1 MERLCSLISG
11 GKDSVYAT
19 TLAKLSG
26 NKISCGLCIIP
37 KDDSWMF
44 HIPFT
49 KHIETIE
56 KALNFPILKI
66 KTEGKKEEELED
78 LKEGLTILKEKYRIT
93 GVVTGAIAS
102 EYQRMRI
109 NKICDK
115 LGLTVYSPLW
125 HKDYKQLL
133 LEESQYLDFTI
144 VKIAGEGLKKEWL
157 GKIVKDDIV
166 IEILNSKII
175 NPVFEGGEAE
185 TLVLN
190 APIFKKRIV
199 LKDKRIV
206 ENSDYDIDLHAKLEL
221 EDK

>member
-1 MERLCSLISG
+1 MERLCALISG

-19 TLAKLSG
+19 TLAKISG
-26 NKISCGLCIIP
+26 RKISCGLCLVP
-37 KDDSWMF
+37 KEDSWMF

-49 KHIETIE
+49 KNIETIE
-56 KALNFPILKI
+56 KVLDFPILKI
-66 KTEGKKEEELED
+66 KTEGKKEEELND

-93 GVVTGAIAS
+93 GVVTGAISS

-109 NKICDK
+109 NKVCQE
-115 LGLTVYSPLW
+115 LGLTNYSPLW

-157 GKIVKDDIV
+157 GRTVKDDIV
-166 IEILNSKII
+166 VDILNSELI

-185 TLVLN
+185 TLVLD
-190 APIFKKRIV
+190 APIFKKKIV
-199 LKDKRIV
+199 LKNKQII
-206 ENSDYDIDLHAKLEL
+206 EHSEYDIELKARLEL
-221 EDK
+221 EEK